1 MPRPPLNND
10 DPGNGSASMPS
21 PALSRSDSD
30 ELDPLAEAEALRA
43 LLHDAQLRL
52 SRLLSAL
59 KQQRRQTRALRSAMD
74 SLRNLRL
81 DR

>member
-1 MPRPPLNND
+1 MPRPPLKD
-10 DPGNGSASMPS
+10 DEPNGSAAGSPPS
-21 PALSRSDSD
+21 LTRLDSD
-30 ELDPLAEAEALRA
+30 MLDPLTEAEALRG
-43 LLHDAQLRL
+43 LLHEGQLRL

-81 DR
+81 DQ